1 MPDSNDYRLYLESK
15 FEGLTKHLNAE
26 FINIHNT
33 LDKIEEQT
41 TKTNGRVSELE
52 TEMIKHPIECPTAKE
67 IAAVKEDLIEY
78 RMIKKYPKI
87 FLFLIVVLVALSIWK
102 VVDRDV
108 KIHDEISTMKFEL
121 KTKIDQIDGVSK
133 ITRSG
138 YVPYINNMGVLDSIK
153 KQ

>member
-1 MPDSNDYRLYLESK
+1 MTTSNDYRLYLESK

-52 TEMIKHPIECPTAKE
+52 TEMIKHPLECAKARE
-67 IAAVKEDLIEY
+67 EDLMEY

-102 VVDRDV
+102 AFDRD
-108 KIHDEISTMKFEL
+108 KIYDEMNKMGWKLE
-121 KTKIDQIDGVSK
+121 TKIDQIDGVSK

>member
-1 MPDSNDYRLYLESK
+1 MTDSNDYRLYLESK

-52 TEMIKHPIECPTAKE
+52 TEMIKHPLECAKARE
-67 IAAVKEDLIEY
+67 EDLMEY

-87 FLFLIVVLVALSIWK
+87 FVFLFVVLIGITLYKIF
-102 VVDRDV
+102 DRDK
-108 KIHDEISTMKFEL
+108 KIYDAMSTMKWEL
-121 KTKIDQIDGVSK
+121 KMKIDQIDGVSK
-133 ITRSG
+133 TTRGG
-138 YVPYINNMGVLDSIK
+138 YVPYIDKKGYLDSIK
-153 KQ
+153 VQ

>member
-1 MPDSNDYRLYLESK
+1 MTDSNDYRLYLESK

-33 LDKIEEQT
+33 LDKIETQT

-52 TEMIKHPIECPTAKE
+52 TEMIKHPLECAKARE
-67 IAAVKEDLIEY
+67 EDLMEY

-102 VVDRDV
+102 AFDRD
-108 KIHDEISTMKFEL
+108 KIHDEMSTMKWEL

-133 ITRSG
+133 TTRGG
-138 YVPYINNMGVLDSIK
+138 YVPFIDSAGFLDSIK
-153 KQ
+153 VQ

>member
-1 MPDSNDYRLYLESK
+1 MTDDPSYRLYLESK

-52 TEMIKHPIECPTAKE
+52 TEMIKHPIECPSAKE

-102 VVDRDV
+102 AFDRD
-108 KIHDEISTMKFEL
+108 KIYDEMNKMGWKLE
-121 KTKIDQIDGVSK
+121 TKIDQIDGVSK